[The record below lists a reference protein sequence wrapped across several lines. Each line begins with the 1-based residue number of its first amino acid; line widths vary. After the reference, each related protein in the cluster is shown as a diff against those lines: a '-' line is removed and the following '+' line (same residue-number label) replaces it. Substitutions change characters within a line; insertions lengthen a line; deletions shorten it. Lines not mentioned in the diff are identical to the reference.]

1 MTPLKKAELFAKTKH
16 GGDLNEIGI
25 SYSNHLENVVSR
37 LKSLGVIDEEVLCAG
52 WLQGILEHTDTSFDE
67 LFEKIEFP
75 SGLILILE
83 IQERFIEYFPETILK
98 ARDLIN
104 KARIISQ

>member
-1 MTPLKKAELFAKTKH
+1 MFIYNESEELSYGF
-16 GGDLNEIGI
+16 GDL
-25 SYSNHLENVVSR
+25 HLP
-37 LKSLGVIDEEVLCAG
+37 LGWGDIP
-52 WLQGILEHTDTSFDE
+52 FDE

-98 ARDLIN
+98 ARDLMN
-104 KARIISQ
+104 KARIINL